1 MLQFI
6 VDSLRADVRIG
17 SDAFCV
23 RLLLSTKGDVKDVQL
38 YHGIGVRDLHTGHVT
53 ESRVG
58 HLMSCSFTS
67 SSLNT
72 NAPYGLQGSPYGR
85 QGRNVPG
92 FICCFWHCINCLVVY
107 LPFFLTFLLSFSV
120 CLLPYL
126 FASLLVY
133 FLTLDISTGAVML
146 CDSYVDFGAI

>member
-107 LPFFLTFLLSFSV
+107 LPFFLTFLLFFPYAYFLTY
-120 CLLPYL
+120 LLPYS
-126 FASLLVY
+126 FTS
-133 FLTLDISTGAVML
+133 
-146 CDSYVDFGAI
+146 